1 MQNTTNQQD
10 EKGHDANIVLAVS
23 GLTECLT
30 KFLRE
35 HQEYYR
41 NDKEPVRLRQEMY
54 IEIWAT
60 QFIAAC
66 ASSAVDTGVSD
77 EELTDLL
84 RKIEHGKISPV
95 NVFFKLRERGL
106 RARNP

>member
-1 MQNTTNQQD
+1 MVNSVATNQQD

-35 HQEYYR
+35 HEEYYC

-60 QFIAAC
+60 EFIAAC
-66 ASSAVDTGVSD
+66 ANGREAQGVSVD
-77 EELTDLL
+77 Y
-84 RKIEHGKISPV
+84 RCY
-95 NVFFKLRERGL
+95 
-106 RARNP
+106 